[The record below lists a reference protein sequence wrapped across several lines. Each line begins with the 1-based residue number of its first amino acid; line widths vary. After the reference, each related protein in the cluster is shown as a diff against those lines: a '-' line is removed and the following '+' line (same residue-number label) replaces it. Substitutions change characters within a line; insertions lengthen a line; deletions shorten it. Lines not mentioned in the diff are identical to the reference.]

1 MNTTIMLLLIIL
13 AVIVQTAPEEQRVES
28 LQGYYDFTSEFSM
41 YSGYLQ
47 LQESPLISNHY
58 VFITSKN
65 NPQTDDL
72 VLWLNGGPGC
82 SSMLGS
88 NFITKDS
95 FKSSVRTCCIKELIS
110 QTRPKIPSVGTGR
123 RTCYLSRVHLEQD
136 FQSMKI
142 QTMFY
147 TTILKQLQTT

>member
-1 MNTTIMLLLIIL
+1 MKTTKVLLFVIF
-13 AVIVQTAPEEQRVES
+13 AVVVHTAPEEERVS
-28 LQGYYDFTSEFSM
+28 ALKGYYDFTSEFSM

-47 LQESPLISNHY
+47 LQEKPLISNHY

-88 NFITKDS
+88 HFIIKDS
-95 FKSSVRTCCIKELIS
+95 FKSLVLMYCIKEL
-110 QTRPKIPSVGTGR
+110 TN
-123 RTCYLSRVHLEQD
+123 
-136 FQSMKI
+136 
-142 QTMFY
+142 
-147 TTILKQLQTT
+147 